1 VTVHDNVAVD
11 GPTGNGAPE
20 SPVFLPIRLQD
31 HGDPAANVRYRN
43 IWIEPT

>member
-20 SPVFLPIRLQD
+20 SPAFLPIRLQD
-31 HGDPAANVRYRN
+31 HGDPGANVRYRN